1 MVTLSETGLAGITAL
16 FGIMLCGLG
25 IYTSRRWNEPGA
37 ASFGAVAV
45 ILGLGGIGS
54 SLVVFVRG
62 VAAAPS
68 TAPLWYSIGYS
79 AWVLSTVPWI
89 MFTLQYTGR
98 VTEFRWRQV
107 AILAAPVF
115 GFLIVETTSLTVD
128 SLVGQIFGTISIL
141 YAFSI
146 LGIGSYLL
154 LRTTS
159 NYGHLSLYIGLSL
172 TLAQVST
179 LLTATLTG
187 SIVSDTVDLTAY
199 ALYATGFI
207 LPTAGFGLGLFR
219 YRMFDSTPAVGA
231 LGERAIPR
239 ETNDIVFVVDN
250 AERIIKLNQTAVETF
265 EVSSVG
271 PLGDPLESVLKHP
284 VAQLTELETV
294 ELETTAGKR
303 KFDAQVTSFTDQH
316 GQRLGTLLSLRDVT
330 NRELRKQRLEVLNR
344 VLRHNLRNG
353 VDIIKANTQAI
364 TDDVDDQY
372 TQEIHDTVDR
382 LTALSTKARAT
393 DQILSQP
400 GQTSQRD
407 LSSVLSEVVDD
418 EQIDLDLPAHAPL
431 HTNWDALRAAIA
443 ATIENASEHAR
454 EAVSVRVTESR
465 DGYTITVADDGPGI
479 PESEL
484 AALKAETETQ
494 YQHGTGL
501 GLWQLKWGVTKVGGE
516 LSFDTT
522 DGTTVQITVPNQA
535 ADSVGHGS

>member
-1 MVTLSETGLAGITAL
+1 MVTLPEVGLAGITAL
-16 FGIMLCGLG
+16 FGVVLCGLG
-25 IYTSRRWNEPGA
+25 LYTSRRWDEPGA
-37 ASFGAVAV
+37 PSFGAVAV

-54 SLVVFVRG
+54 SLVVFIHG
-62 VAAAPS
+62 VAASPS
-68 TAPLWYSIGYS
+68 AAPLWYSIGFS
-79 AWVLSTVPWI
+79 AWTLSTVPWI
-89 MFTLQYTGR
+89 MFTLKYTGR

-107 AILAAPVF
+107 AVLAAPVL
-115 GFLIVETTSLTVD
+115 GFLIVEATSITVD

-141 YAFSI
+141 YAISI
-146 LGIGSYLL
+146 LGTGSYLL

-159 NYGHLSLYIGLSL
+159 NYGHLSLYIGLCL

-187 SIVSDTVDLTAY
+187 SIVSDVADLTAY
-199 ALYATGFI
+199 GLYATGFI
-207 LPTAGFGLGLFR
+207 LPAAGFGLGLFR
-219 YRMFDSTPAVGA
+219 YRMFSSTPAVGA

-250 AERIIKLNQTAVETF
+250 AERIIKLNKTAVETF

-271 PLGDPLESVLKHP
+271 PLGDPLESVLKHS

-364 TDDVDDQY
+364 TEKVDDQY
-372 TQEIHDTVDR
+372 TQEIHDTADR
-382 LTALSTKARAT
+382 LTALSAKARAT

-400 GQTSQRD
+400 EQTSQRD
-407 LSSVLSEVVDD
+407 LSSVVSEVVDD
-418 EQIDLDLPAHAPL
+418 EQIDLDLPARAPL

-443 ATIENASEHAR
+443 AAIENASEHAK
-454 EAVSVRVTESR
+454 EAVSVRVTESK
-465 DGYTITVADDGPGI
+465 DGYTIAIADDGPGV

-484 AALKAETETQ
+484 AALNAETETQ
-494 YQHGTGL
+494 HLHGTGL
-501 GLWQLKWGVTKVGGE
+501 GLWQLKWGVTKVGGN

-522 DGTTVQITVPNQA
+522 DGTTVKITVPDQA
-535 ADSVGHGS
+535 DDTVGYRN